1 MSLSLVRAHPGCDV
15 RRPAQRGC
23 WARWPDPNWCTVRR
37 LRYFAAVLAPKSWG
51 SYIRFYGF
59 ELGWS
64 YGDSN
69 SGPLACHQQATH
81 PPEYVAAGHRPAAC
95 MPIRSRPGQLRYFR
109 AVLSGPSAGV
119 RGRCSTSRWTSGDH
133 AFRSAQCAF
142 RCREECALFSKR
154 RGAVHGSSAGR
165 HVIDVFGRSAE
176 ALKMVRALLAR

>member
-1 MSLSLVRAHPGCDV
+1 MTPEASWSDHAFRTAGKSH
-15 RRPAQRGC
+15 ANQ
-23 WARWPDPNWCTVRR
+23 ARSEPH
-37 LRYFAAVLAPKSWG
+37 AVLAHNPGLRISNLA
-51 SYIRFYGF
+51 SD
-59 ELGWS
+59 LWS

-69 SGPLACHQQATH
+69 SGPLACHQQAAH
-81 PPEYVAAGHRPAAC
+81 QPEYVAAGHRPAAC

-109 AVLSGPSAGV
+109 AVLSGPAAGV
-119 RGRCSTSRWTSGDH
+119 RGRCVTSRWTSGDH